1 MPKKR
6 SDSRSVNRIEVCS
19 SRRPTTNPVRSVN
32 RTLMWVGLTMLLP
45 TIAFDGRSS
54 GVNTGST
61 PLPSIHASA
70 DASASFR
77 QSLQLRRMQLR
88 RMQLVHSSRVFFGHP
103 VDPSLQFLYQHEATF
118 SCLESDQLACCYR
131 SIYCAAGLA
140 GHQGGCFRADC
151 QGGGRGGDV
160 LTHFSVLVAGCQI

>member
-32 RTLMWVGLTMLLP
+32 RTLMWVGLTMFLP

-61 PLPSIHASA
+61 PLPPVHASA
-70 DASASFR
+70 DAFASFR
-77 QSLQLRRMQLR
+77 QSLQMLR
-88 RMQLVHSSRVFFGHP
+88 RMQLVHSSCVFFGHP
-103 VDPSLQFLYQHEATF
+103 VDPSLQFLHQHEATF
-118 SCLESDQLACCYR
+118 SCLESVQLACCDR
-131 SIYCAAGLA
+131 PIYCAAGLA